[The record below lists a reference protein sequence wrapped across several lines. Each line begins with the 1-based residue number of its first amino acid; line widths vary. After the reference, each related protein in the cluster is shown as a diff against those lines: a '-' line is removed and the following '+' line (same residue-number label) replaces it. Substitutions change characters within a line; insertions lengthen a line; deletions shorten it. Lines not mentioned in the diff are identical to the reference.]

1 MSETLIK
8 FREAIL
14 AYNAKGAMD
23 FATKAIEEGEDPLNI
38 ADAGIEV
45 LKQIGDN
52 FGRGEAWLPDLIGAS
67 NAITNAMSVIEKEL
81 NKRGKKRRSLG
92 TIVIGTVYGD
102 IHNIGKDMVATL
114 AAAEGF
120 KIIDLG
126 VDVKS
131 EAFMRAISEHIP
143 EILAMS
149 ALLTTTAPEQERI
162 IKMLKDEG
170 FREKVKVVV
179 GGGAITSEFATSI
192 GADGY
197 APTAPMGVKL
207 FKKMLGKGELNEQK
221 WIYT

>member
-23 FATKAIEEGEDPLNI
+23 FATKAIEEGVDPLNI
-38 ADAGIEV
+38 ADTGIEV
-45 LKQIGDN
+45 LKQIGDS
-52 FGRGEAWLPDLIGAS
+52 FGRGDAWLPDLIGAS
-67 NAITNAMSVIEKEL
+67 NAMTNAMSVVDKEL
-81 NKRGKKRRSLG
+81 KRRGKKRHSLG

-120 KIIDLG
+120 EIIDLG

-131 EAFMRAISEHIP
+131 EVFMEAIREHKP

-149 ALLTTTAPEQERI
+149 ALLTTTAPEQGKV

-170 FREKVKVVV
+170 FQEKVKVVV

-197 APTAPMGVKL
+197 GPTAPMGVKL
-207 FKKMLGKGELNEQK
+207 FKKILGKGE
-221 WIYT
+221 